1 MVSEVQ
7 LRYSSQHQTAYVM
20 LWVPR
25 NPPPREPAYRSL
37 SARPELYLRRPAT
50 WLLFLQSEVPGGV
63 LRVMPGSSRGSV
75 SRRATVIGFW
85 PEPLSSL
92 ASEFIPQEWFFS
104 CDD

>member
-25 NPPPREPAYRSL
+25 NSPPREPKYHSL
-37 SARPELYLRRPAT
+37 SARPELYLRRPTT
-50 WLLFLQSEVPGGV
+50 WLLFLQSEVPGGA

-75 SRRATVIGFW
+75 SRRPTVIGFG
-85 PEPLSSL
+85 PVSLSSL
-92 ASEFIPQEWFFS
+92 TSEFIPQECFFS